1 MQPSERSAFA
11 QLITDVLAYYRQDAS
26 RFVLD
31 LWWGACQPFELA
43 QIHQAMQRHATD
55 PEHGRFAPRVADVVR
70 ILAGTAADRAAMAWG
85 KTLEAMG
92 SVGAYTDVVFDDPAI
107 HAAVLDLGGW
117 PKVCRTDLK
126 ELGYLQHR
134 FCESRRAYTGR
145 GTFDYPRCLGGD
157 RSPDSE
163 YAKVGLPPPRIAF
176 IGNAERARLVYEGG
190 SAAGKTAVRF
200 HSLQALAAAPRAA
213 TAEDSAAP
221 RAATAGDSAVP
232 RAATVEGS
240 AAPRAQKEAVPS
252 AQAAVPLDAARAPS
266 PAPRSAQPIAVRAPQ
281 ASPAM
286 DRAALRALAS
296 AGPLAAAAPLQRPGA
311 LRAATGVRR
320 PAHRPGSAAQ
330 PLNTTTA
337 ERTYHP

>member
-70 ILAGTAADRAAMAWG
+70 ILAGTAADRAALAWG

-134 FCESRRAYTGR
+134 FCESHRAYTGR

-200 HSLQALAAAPRAA
+200 HSLQALAAAPRIGSIGS
-213 TAEDSAAP
+213 EAAP
-221 RAATAGDSAVP
+221 RAATAGDSA
-232 RAATVEGS
+232 
-240 AAPRAQKEAVPS
+240 APRAEKKAVPN
-252 AQAAVPLDAARAPS
+252 AQAAMPLVAARAPS

-281 ASPAM
+281 TSPAM

-320 PAHRPGSAAQ
+320 PACHPGPAAQ
-330 PLNTTTA
+330 AQNTTTA

>member
-70 ILAGTAADRAAMAWG
+70 ILAGTAADRAALAWG

-126 ELGYLQHR
+126 DLGYLQHR
-134 FCESRRAYTGR
+134 FCESHRAYTGR

-213 TAEDSAAP
+213 TVENSAAP
-221 RAATAGDSAVP
+221 RAATF
-232 RAATVEGS
+232 ENS
-240 AAPRAQKEAVPS
+240 AAPRAEKKAVPS
-252 AQAAVPLDAARAPS
+252 AQAAVPLVAARAPS
-266 PAPRSAQPIAVRAPQ
+266 PAPRSAQPLAVRAPQ
-281 ASPAM
+281 TSPAM

-296 AGPLAAAAPLQRPGA
+296 AGPLAAAATPPRPGA

-320 PAHRPGSAAQ
+320 PACHPGATAAQ
-330 PLNTTTA
+330 ALNTTTA